1 MKHARIEKEPLGLFT
16 TAIIGMLA
24 VAYLSMYLFG
34 CMSTQEFTKVKFLA
48 PAEVLAIQDTEY
60 IPPEPEVVKPEYVEE
75 EVYYEEGYY
84 YDDSYYYE
92 SSYSYS
98 GSTSGYDYDF
108 MRDGVR
114 YGEDGTR
121 YTWYSQNVL
130 PGGGLT
136 ALNNNGRHVNEQGYI
151 CDGDGYIACASN
163 DYPEG
168 TILETPFGEAKVYDS
183 GCSSGTVDIYTDF

>member
-1 MKHARIEKEPLGLFT
+1 MPKTAHNKTFYIFMAIMAALEIGAIGL
-16 TAIIGMLA
+16 IGCQQETVKSDILRVDSLA
-24 VAYLSMYLFG
+24 A
-34 CMSTQEFTKVKFLA
+34 QEATYF
-48 PAEVLAIQDTEY
+48 
-60 IPPEPEVVKPEYVEE
+60 PPKKSEYVE
-75 EVYYEEGYY
+75 EVYYEET
-84 YDDSYYYE
+84 YDYYYE
-92 SSYSYS
+92 PDYSYTDTPSYS
-98 GSTSGYDYDF
+98 GGYDYDF

-136 ALNNNGRHVNEQGYI
+136 DLNNNGRHVNEQGYI

-163 DYPEG
+163 DYPPG
-168 TILETPFGEAKVYDS
+168 TVIDTPFGAAKVYDN